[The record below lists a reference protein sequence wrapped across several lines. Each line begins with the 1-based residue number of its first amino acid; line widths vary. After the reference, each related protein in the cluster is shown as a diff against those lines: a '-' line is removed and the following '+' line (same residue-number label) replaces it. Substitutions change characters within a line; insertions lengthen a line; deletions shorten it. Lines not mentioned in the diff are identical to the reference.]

1 MWGAMPEQL
10 LPFILTSLLIELTP
24 GPNMA
29 YLAVLSV
36 DRGRTAGLAAVA
48 GVALG
53 LLVLGLV
60 AGLGG
65 ATLISETR
73 WLYEAVRW
81 GGALF
86 LLWLAWDCYREARK
100 PIAAQTSA
108 QRLGSYFGRGLVT
121 NLLNP
126 KAAAFYVAVM
136 PNFISADQPT
146 LPQAVAL
153 TLSYATVA
161 TIVHGLIVVLG
172 GTLQPLFTSPDWR
185 RRLGIVFGLLLVA
198 VAVWLAVTTHRV
210 W

>member
-1 MWGAMPEQL
+1 MPEQL
-10 LPFILTSLLIELTP
+10 LAFIITSLLIELTP

-36 DRGRTAGLAAVA
+36 DRGRVAGLAAVA

-73 WLYEAVRW
+73 WLYETIRW
-81 GGALF
+81 GGVLF
-86 LLWLAWDCYREARK
+86 LLWLAWDSYREAQE
-100 PIAAQTSA
+100 PIAAQAAA
-108 QRLGSYFGRGLVT
+108 QRLGAYFLRGLIT

-126 KAAAFYVAVM
+126 KAAMFYVAVM
-136 PNFISADQPT
+136 PNFVSVARPA
-146 LPQAVAL
+146 LPQAMTL
-153 TLSYATVA
+153 TLTYAAVA
-161 TIVHGLIVVLG
+161 TIVHAVIVVLG
-172 GTLQPLFTSPDWR
+172 GALQPLFSSPRWR
-185 RRLGIVFGLLLVA
+185 RRLGIGFGLLLVA
-198 VAVWLAVTTHRV
+198 VAVWLAFTTHRV